1 MSFFMGI
8 VSPVNIWIYL
18 EKYNLFMGNMGGEL
32 PVIAD
37 SSAVISELLTKN
49 PSAGISIP
57 LSTIIK
63 SPTNSSD

>member
-1 MSFFMGI
+1 MGN
-8 VSPVNIWIYL
+8 VSPENKEFIKKFWIFNGI
-18 EKYNLFMGNMGGEL
+18 KRGEL

-37 SSAVISELLTKN
+37 SSAVISELFTKK

-63 SPTNSSD
+63 SPTNNSD

>member
-1 MSFFMGI
+1 MGN
-8 VSPVNIWIYL
+8 VSPVNLGIYMV
-18 EKYNLFMGNMGGEL
+18 KCNLFLGNIDGDL

-37 SSAVISELLTKN
+37 SSAVISELLTRN

-63 SPTNSSD
+63 SPTKSSD